1 MSETQTSPPSGGS
14 PARTV
19 ALVVVV
25 ALVLIAGLYALMDR
39 YVPSSPRGIVS
50 ANVVQIAP
58 RVSGTITRVHV
69 ADDAIVEAG
78 DPLFSLDPRP
88 FELAVRQAE
97 ANLNTALQTVDA

>member
-39 YVPSSPRGIVS
+39 
-50 ANVVQIAP
+50 
-58 RVSGTITRVHV
+58 
-69 ADDAIVEAG
+69 
-78 DPLFSLDPRP
+78 
-88 FELAVRQAE
+88 
-97 ANLNTALQTVDA
+97 